1 MNENRSLVPLD
12 PILVNRPNYRSTAAV
27 VNLELERTDTYF
39 YLRAYWHILVK
50 RRWTVLTVAIVLTT
64 LAGIVSFRMQPVYE
78 ATARLAV
85 EAETSEIQSFED
97 LYHITTTDA
106 FLQTQVNILQSDNL
120 AWQTIE
126 KTGLREHAEFPS
138 VAPHGEP
145 GHDPNVEQNRLIR
158 AVRGH
163 LRVELMRKQPHD

>member
-1 MNENRSLVPLD
+1 MNEHESLVPLD
-12 PILVNRPNYRSTAAV
+12 SIPVNRPNHRSTAAV
-27 VNLELERTDTYF
+27 VNLELERTDTYL

-50 RRWTVLTVAIVLTT
+50 RRWTVLTVAIVLTI
-64 LAGIVSFRMQPVYE
+64 LAGIVSFKMQPVYE
-78 ATARLAV
+78 ATARVAV
-85 EAETSEIQSFED
+85 EEETPEIQPFYD
-97 LYHITTTDA
+97 LYHITTTEA

-158 AVRGH
+158 AFRGH